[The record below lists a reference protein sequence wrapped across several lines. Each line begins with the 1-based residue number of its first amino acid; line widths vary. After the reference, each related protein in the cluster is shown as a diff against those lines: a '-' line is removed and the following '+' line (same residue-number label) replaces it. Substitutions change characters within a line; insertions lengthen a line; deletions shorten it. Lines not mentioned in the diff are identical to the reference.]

1 MDKATVVSAANIYY
15 PHLLLDVMGRDLGIS
30 SSTVGLIV
38 TLTQVA
44 YGLGLVFIVSI
55 GDVIDR
61 RMLILVQGLLSA
73 IALGAVATA
82 ADKRLLMVAIGGV
95 GLLAVLVQVLVA
107 EAAALASVAQRG
119 KLVGTSR
126 YPSGRR

>member
-1 MDKATVVSAANIYY
+1 
-15 PHLLLDVMGRDLGIS
+15 
-30 SSTVGLIV
+30 
-38 TLTQVA
+38 
-44 YGLGLVFIVSI
+44 
-55 GDVIDR
+55 
-61 RMLILVQGLLSA
+61 MLILVQGLLSA